1 VIGDE
6 PAVASDGWAANMELL
21 LRARPFARRVESV
34 DLAPATTCGRGDARA
49 TSRRRAQL
57 VPFQPPRACS
67 RRGCRRCSVKRFI
80 LGAAL
85 VAMSVAG
92 SSHAQTTTVSNTNVA
107 RAKVPFGAGERME
120 YDVKFGVLRVGNAHM
135 EVVAL
140 DNLRGRPAWHTAF
153 WVQGGNFMYRV
164 NDVYESWM
172 DAESLSSLRFVQM
185 LEEGG
190 KDTERRFEIYP
201 ERAIFIQTSK
211 KPPKEEPSVSQPLDD
226 GSFLYFL
233 RTIPLEVGK
242 TYDFNRYF
250 RPDRNPVRI
259 KVLRKERIKVP
270 AGTFDAIV
278 VQPVIKTKGIFS
290 ENGHA
295 EVWLSDDDKH
305 IMLQLK
311 SKLSFGS
318 LNLYLKSYVPS
329 PNP

>member
-1 VIGDE
+1 M
-6 PAVASDGWAANMELL
+6 PSAVN
-21 LRARPFARRVESV
+21 R
-34 DLAPATTCGRGDARA
+34 LAMIAT
-49 TSRRRAQL
+49 
-57 VPFQPPRACS
+57 
-67 RRGCRRCSVKRFI
+67 
-80 LGAAL
+80 L
-85 VAMSVAG
+85 VATASGAQVTATPTTAPPSSVILSG
-92 SSHAQTTTVSNTNVA
+92 K
-107 RAKVPFGAGERME
+107 RAKVPFGPGEHME
-120 YDVKFGVLRVGNAHM
+120 YDVKFGALRVGSAHM

-140 DNLRGRPAWHTAF
+140 DNLRGRAAWHTAF
-153 WVQGGNFMYRV
+153 WVNGGNFLYRV

-172 DAESLSSLRFVQM
+172 DAETLSSLRFVQQ

-190 KDTERRFEIYP
+190 KQTERRFEIYP

-211 KPPKEEPSVSQPLDD
+211 KPAKEEASVSNPLDD

-233 RTIPLEVGK
+233 RTIPLVVGQ

-259 KVLRKERIKVP
+259 RVLRKEHIDVP
-270 AGTFDAIV
+270 AGSFDAIV

-295 EVWLSDDDKH
+295 EVWLSDDERH

-318 LNLYLKSYVPS
+318 LNLYLKSYFPS
-329 PNP
+329 PST

>member
-1 VIGDE
+1 
-6 PAVASDGWAANMELL
+6 
-21 LRARPFARRVESV
+21 
-34 DLAPATTCGRGDARA
+34 
-49 TSRRRAQL
+49 
-57 VPFQPPRACS
+57 
-67 RRGCRRCSVKRFI
+67 
-80 LGAAL
+80 
-85 VAMSVAG
+85 
-92 SSHAQTTTVSNTNVA
+92 
-107 RAKVPFGAGERME
+107 
-120 YDVKFGVLRVGNAHM
+120 M
-135 EVVAL
+135 EVVGL
-140 DNLRGRPAWHTAF
+140 DNLRGRAAWHTAF
-153 WVQGGNFMYRV
+153 YVRGGNFMYRV

-172 DAESLSSLRFVQM
+172 DAETLSSLRFVQE

-190 KDTERRFEIYP
+190 KDIDRRFEIYP
-201 ERAIFIQTSK
+201 ERSIFIQTSK
-211 KPPKEEPSVSQPLDD
+211 KPQKEEASVSEPLDD

-259 KVLRKERIKVP
+259 RVLRKERVKVP

-295 EVWLSDDDKH
+295 EVWLSDDDRH

-318 LNLYLKSYVPS
+318 LNLYLNKYVPS
-329 PNP
+329 PTP

>member
-1 VIGDE
+1 VRK
-6 PAVASDGWAANMELL
+6 L
-21 LRARPFARRVESV
+21 
-34 DLAPATTCGRGDARA
+34 
-49 TSRRRAQL
+49 
-57 VPFQPPRACS
+57 
-67 RRGCRRCSVKRFI
+67 I
-80 LGAAL
+80 LGAAVL
-85 VAMSVAG
+85 AVSATGKSP
-92 SSHAQTTTVSNTNVA
+92 AQSTPASNTTVAASTDK
-107 RAKVPFGAGERME
+107 RAKVPFGPGERME
-120 YDVKFGVLRVGNAHM
+120 YDVKFGILRVGNAHM

-172 DAESLSSLRFVQM
+172 DAETLSSLRFVQM

-211 KPPKEEPSVSQPLDD
+211 KPPKEEASVSQPLDD

-259 KVLRKERIKVP
+259 KVLRKESVKVP
-270 AGTFDAIV
+270 AGTFNAIV

-329 PNP
+329 PNQ

>member
-1 VIGDE
+1 VKGTVLSRVAAMAAA
-6 PAVASDGWAANMELL
+6 AVATSSAQS
-21 LRARPFARRVESV
+21 PTT
-34 DLAPATTCGRGDARA
+34 PATAPQSTVLASAAR
-49 TSRRRAQL
+49 
-57 VPFQPPRACS
+57 
-67 RRGCRRCSVKRFI
+67 
-80 LGAAL
+80 
-85 VAMSVAG
+85 
-92 SSHAQTTTVSNTNVA
+92 

-120 YDVKFGVLRVGNAHM
+120 YDVKFGAIRVGNAHM
-135 EVVAL
+135 EVVGL
-140 DNLRGRPAWHTAF
+140 DNLRGHPAWHTAF
-153 WVQGGNFMYRV
+153 WVQGGNFLYRV

-172 DAESLSSLRFVQM
+172 DAETLSSLRFVQQ

-190 KDTERRFEIYP
+190 KDTERRYEIYP
-201 ERAIFIQTSK
+201 ERAVFIQTSK
-211 KPPKEEPSVSQPLDD
+211 KPASEEASVKQPLDD
-226 GSFLYFL
+226 GSFLYFI
-233 RTIPLEVGK
+233 RTIPLVVGQ
-242 TYDFNRYF
+242 TYDFDRYF

-259 KVLRKERIKVP
+259 RVLRKERVQVP

-295 EVWLSDDDKH
+295 EIWLTDDDRH